1 VILVGTF
8 HRINYIPFNSHF
20 SQNVIMAEAR
30 KNPLVGMLR
39 HSPSIVAT
47 RSTGLKGILEDK
59 EPKNFSLT
67 PLIPGSSSATST
79 TAPSS
84 SSTSTTNK
92 DKPLNF
98 VASLREIPHSH
109 FSTNSSQNGDSEV
122 AVSPGSILSPLD
134 LINNDP
140 ICAICMETYE
150 NGDELLTLACSHC
163 FHSDCV
169 SKWFYQDCLNSE
181 NMISNFKCP
190 RCRREHHS
198 LASSASN
205 SINNLTA
212 AAASVSMKNHVGTST
227 IPSTEGTKQ
236 QHTSSSTASVD
247 GDDSSDRSVVSS
259 VGDHEGGGISSTSL
273 LQLGQNLLD
282 EGGYDLLN
290 DLDLSSIENTPR
302 DGKAGSRGPF
312 SPKSDVS
319 RRSREA
325 HNKIN
330 NKNSNFQMR
339 KLLYSCM
346 LGGSTYS
353 DCGVPAIPP
362 PVISS
367 STVSTSCTSQS
378 AAPVL
383 VAAFPP
389 LSPARALLNQAIS
402 NTKNE

>member
-1 VILVGTF
+1 
-8 HRINYIPFNSHF
+8 
-20 SQNVIMAEAR
+20 MAEAR
-30 KNPLVGMLR
+30 KNPLVGLLR

-67 PLIPGSSSATST
+67 PLIPSSSAS
-79 TAPSS
+79 AEASSPSS
-84 SSTSTTNK
+84 ACTNNNNK
-92 DKPLNF
+92 DKPSNF

-205 SINNLTA
+205 SISNLA
-212 AAASVSMKNHVGTST
+212 AVSMKNHTGTNALPLS
-227 IPSTEGTKQ
+227 IAEKGNKQ
-236 QHTSSSTASVD
+236 PTNNNSSTASID
-247 GDDSSDRSVVSS
+247 GDDSDRSVVSS
-259 VGDHEGGGISSTSL
+259 SSIGDHEGGGISSTSL

-290 DLDLSSIENTPR
+290 DIDLSSIENTPR

-319 RRSREA
+319 RRSRESR
-325 HNKIN
+325 NKLN
-330 NKNSNFQMR
+330 PNSNFHMR
-339 KLLYSCM
+339 KLIYSCM

-353 DCGVPAIPP
+353 DCGIPAVPP
-362 PVISS
+362 PAISS
-367 STVSTSCTSQS
+367 STVSVSCTPQS
-378 AAPVL
+378 TIPVP
-383 VAAFPP
+383 VATLPP
-389 LSPARALLNQAIS
+389 LSPARALLNQVIAH
-402 NTKNE
+402 TKNE